1 MKTKLQVGLS
11 NLLQGAIDL
20 RPGQRVLLV
29 QENPKFGWY
38 DSQLPKAL
46 REFAI
51 DQLGAVVEVL
61 EVEEPS
67 NSPNPQLEQMLKQQ
81 HWDWIIFLARIGDQ
95 DRFEV
100 NHHGPGKLMTYTRTL
115 EQLQS
120 GLGTVPHA
128 AMVALKTAVNDIFD
142 NAENIEITCPFG
154 TQLQGKAPP
163 KMGQTATD
171 VSVVRF
177 PAAVSQPIP
186 ASTFSGRVAF
196 RHGLAPTGSKVY
208 SPACLSLP
216 EGIIAVIEQGVISSF
231 EGNDKDIGAVQD
243 HYRQV
248 GEQFNIEP
256 WIVDSWHL
264 GLHPATAFPLD
275 PQVDLDRWSN
285 TMFTSPRYLHFHT
298 CGAYSPGEIC
308 GMVEDPTVKLDGEVL
323 WKDGHLMATNFKA
336 LAKVAHYWPE
346 LNLL

>member
-1 MKTKLQVGLS
+1 
-11 NLLQGAIDL
+11 
-20 RPGQRVLLV
+20 
-29 QENPKFGWY
+29 
-38 DSQLPKAL
+38 
-46 REFAI
+46 
-51 DQLGAVVEVL
+51 
-61 EVEEPS
+61 
-67 NSPNPQLEQMLKQQ
+67 
-81 HWDWIIFLARIGDQ
+81 
-95 DRFEV
+95 
-100 NHHGPGKLMTYTRTL
+100 
-115 EQLQS
+115 
-120 GLGTVPHA
+120 
-128 AMVALKTAVNDIFD
+128 
-142 NAENIEITCPFG
+142 
-154 TQLQGKAPP
+154 
-163 KMGQTATD
+163 MGQTAKD

-216 EGIIAVIEQGVISSF
+216 EGIVAVIEQGVISSF

-248 GEQFNIEP
+248 AEQFNIEP
-256 WIVDSWHL
+256 WIVDSWQL

-298 CGAYSPGEIC
+298 CGAYPPGEIC
-308 GMVEDPTVKLDGEVL
+308 GMVEDPTVTLDGAVL